1 MIRVYLNGGDS
12 AFAAATF
19 PPGGTN
25 YLEMSDDLKSWQTVE
40 TNTSPCIY
48 YPRFLGP
55 SLTDPPRA
63 FFRARQ
69 ER

>member
-1 MIRVYLNGGDS
+1 MYLNAGG

-25 YLEMSDDLKSWQTVE
+25 YLDSSDDLTHWHPVA
-40 TNTSPCIY
+40 
-48 YPRFLGP
+48 GG
-55 SLTDPPRA
+55 LTDPYAYNSYLQMDSTPRA

-69 ER
+69 EQ